1 MSSAVETKA
10 NTATSPND
18 INGAGSAPPDGG
30 GDAPPDT
37 DPGPI
42 KG

>member
-1 MSSAVETKA
+1 MNSAVESKA
-10 NTATSPND
+10 ITVTDPND
-18 INGAGSAPPDGG
+18 ISGSGTTPDGG